1 LAEELPPAVL
11 DLIVNTAQWV
21 ESLQSSIASLEELDA
36 AITETA
42 TMVTDFS
49 DAMTIGA
56 TEAAAAMDEAAA
68 SIVLSSDEASAA
80 LARLGEA
87 ADASAAAQDAA
98 AAASEGAA
106 AKTASS
112 SEAFG
117 AAGASIG
124 SLAEKAGL
132 AVAAV
137 GAASLTMAGDFQA
150 SVTRLVTSAGES
162 SNAVGMISSGL
173 LDMSTKVGFTA
184 NEMAKAMYPIE
195 SAGYHAADGLKV
207 MQAAA
212 EGAKDEGADL
222 SHVADAVT
230 TVMRDYNLTANDAGD
245 VTSKMVKAI
254 SFGKTNF
261 DAFSKSLA
269 TVLPIAA
276 SVGLSFADVA
286 SVEAAMTAHGTTAQR
301 AAMDVAA
308 AIKSLIAP
316 TTQMTKEF
324 TALDITGDQ
333 VQAHLGKDGLAGTLE
348 WLRQTAEKNAAAV
361 GQTVPEAMKKLIG
374 TSPGLQ
380 AALEATDG
388 SADSLTQA
396 IKAVGAATTDTNGD
410 VLGFSEVQGNLSF
423 AFAKFKAQLEATAIS
438 IGNVM
443 MPAMVDLLKLLDDTF
458 KSMSGDSAIGEA
470 FKEVV
475 VVIGEAFHAMAPMM
489 APLANLFR
497 DLVKVIGELLV
508 DVLQVIS
515 PALGALFDGLDAIA
529 KAIIPL
535 LPLISD
541 IAKAFGEELGT
552 NMKTLV
558 ESIKPLLPPLT
569 ELTKVLLASVL
580 KTIKDLAPAFE
591 DFAKSLVEAVPSFA
605 TLIPVI
611 TDVVKQLMPFLD
623 ALIKVTAAI
632 VEGLAWAIDKASK
645 GLSDFVIRTAEVGKW
660 IADLPKKLNDAGKA
674 FGQWAID
681 LPKKIGDA
689 LNDLGKTINAK
700 WDDATKSLKKKANDS
715 VNSIADSFN
724 NLPYKVGHAI
734 GELIGTVQREANKI
748 GQAIIDGVKSG
759 TEAVGKYF
767 SVDLPKKIKD
777 STSTAK
783 DWLDKNGQD
792 VINGFLSGVEKKALE
807 VWKWFQDLP
816 KRIDGFFTDAGHWL
830 FVRSMEVIAGFL
842 NGLNQAADNVW
853 KWFRELPGKILNWL
867 NNANTWLINTGFALV
882 QGLAKG
888 IWNGAGWLN
897 DQIMS
902 FANGIIQGFK
912 DAFQHGSP
920 SKRMAS
926 EVGIHLTTGIA
937 MGMLNGMPAIR
948 SAVNTIANEL
958 TRGGNLGLNTGSLG
972 LPRGMAGLA
981 AGGAGGGVLIINN
994 NVQGSV
1000 VAEKQIRQLNQ
1011 SQTLQYNLRNPTNGL
1026 SLFGRG
1032 TV

>member
-21 ESLQSSIASLEELDA
+21 ESLQTSIASLEELDA
-36 AITETA
+36 AITETVA
-42 TMVTDFS
+42 MAADFS
-49 DAMTIGA
+49 EALTAGA

-87 ADASAAAQDAA
+87 ADAAAAAQDAA

-106 AKTASS
+106 AKTAGS

-124 SLAEKAGL
+124 SIAEKAGL

-150 SVTRLVTSAGES
+150 AVTRLVTSAGES
-162 SNAVGMISSGL
+162 SSAVGLVSQGL

-184 NEMAKAMYPIE
+184 NEMAQAMYPIE

-212 EGAKDEGADL
+212 QGARDEGADL

-230 TVMRDYNLTANDAGD
+230 TVMKDYNLTASDAGD
-245 VTSKMVKAI
+245 ITSKMVEAI

-301 AAMDVAA
+301 AAQDVAA
-308 AIKSLIAP
+308 AIKSIIAP
-316 TTQMTKEF
+316 TTQMKKEF
-324 TALDITGDQ
+324 AELGTSEDE
-333 VQAHLGKDGLAGTLE
+333 VKKHLGTDGLAGTLE
-348 WLRQTAEKNAAAV
+348 YLRQVAEKNAAAV
-361 GQTVPEAMKKLIG
+361 GQSVPEAMKKLIG

-380 AALEATDG
+380 AALEATGDG
-388 SADSLTQA
+388 ADSLTNA
-396 IKAVGAATTDTNGD
+396 IKAVGAATTDANGD

-443 MPAMVDLLKLLDDTF
+443 MPAMIDLLKLLDGTF
-458 KSMSGDSAIGEA
+458 KSMSGNNAIGEA

-475 VVIGEAFHAMAPMM
+475 VVIGEAFKAMEPMM

-508 DVLQVIS
+508 DVLAAVS

-552 NMKTLV
+552 NMKTFV
-558 ESIKPLLPPLT
+558 EAIKPLLPPLT
-569 ELTKVLLASVL
+569 QLVKVLLAEAL
-580 KTIKDLAPAFE
+580 DMIKKLSPALEDLGKAWMQIIPALAP
-591 DFAKSLVEAVPSFA
+591 
-605 TLIPVI
+605 LIPVV
-611 TDVVKQLMPFLD
+611 TDLVKQMVPLLEVIT
-623 ALIKVTAAI
+623 LISVKLI
-632 VEGLAWAIDKASK
+632 EGLVWAFDKAGK
-645 GLSDFVIRTAEVGKW
+645 GFADFMKNEAAVGEW
-660 IADLPKKLNDAGKA
+660 LVSLPKKLGDLSLSLI
-674 FGQWAID
+674 QWAQG
-681 LPKKIGDA
+681 LPKKISDA
-689 LNDLGKTINAK
+689 LNSLGSSLSSK
-700 WDDATKSLKKKANDS
+700 WDEAMRTLQRKASDAGKLVIDT
-715 VNSIADSFN
+715 FN
-724 NLPYKVGHAI
+724 NLPYKIGYAL
-734 GELIGTVQREANKI
+734 GELVGTIQREGNKL
-748 GQAIIDGVKSG
+748 GQAIIDVIKSAS
-759 TEAVGKYF
+759 EAVVKYF

-783 DWLDKNGQD
+783 DWIDKNGQD
-792 VINGFLSGVEKKALE
+792 VINGFLNGIEKKALE
-807 VWKWFQDLP
+807 LWKWFNDLP
-816 KRIDGFFTDAGHWL
+816 KRIDDFLTGASNWL
-830 FVRSMEVIAGFL
+830 FARSMEVIAGFL
-842 NGLNQAADNVW
+842 NGVNQAADAIW
-853 KWFRELPGKILNWL
+853 KWFRDLPGKILNL
-867 NNANTWLINTGFALV
+867 LSNANTWLINTGFAIV
-882 QGLAKG
+882 QGLVHGMLNA
-888 IWNGAGWLN
+888 AGWLN
-897 DQIMS
+897 DQIMN
-902 FANGIIQGFK
+902 FAAGVIQGFK
-912 DAFQHGSP
+912 DAFKHGSP
-920 SKRMAS
+920 SKRMAD
-926 EVGIHLTTGIA
+926 EVGIHLSTGIA

-948 SAVNTIANEL
+948 SAVNAIASEL
-958 TRGGNLGLNTGSLG
+958 TRGGNLGLNPRSLG
-972 LPRGMAGLA
+972 IPSGLAGLA
-981 AGGAGGGVLIINN
+981 AGAGGGVLIINN
-994 NVQGSV
+994 NVEGSV
-1000 VAEKQIRQLNQ
+1000 IAESRLATVNQ
-1011 SQTLQYNLRNPTNGL
+1011 TQTLRYNNRNPTNGL

-1032 TV
+1032 TT